1 MRRILLVDDERIE
14 RGGIR
19 MLLGRMPEEFEI
31 VEAANGV
38 EALQKLEH
46 EKVDFILT
54 DIKMPQMDG
63 MELIQRV
70 RQTDEKI
77 PIAIFSGFGEFS
89 FAQKAIRYGVSNYIL
104 KPVKPKEF
112 ESTIR
117 LMVEEVENREKEA
130 AQNKESNDY
139 LYRYYLQ
146 MYLET
151 GKCEYRDLIG
161 ENETYEKL
169 FQQIQ

>member
-89 FAQKAIRYGVSNYIL
+89 FAQ
-104 KPVKPKEF
+104 
-112 ESTIR
+112 
-117 LMVEEVENREKEA
+117 
-130 AQNKESNDY
+130 
-139 LYRYYLQ
+139 
-146 MYLET
+146 
-151 GKCEYRDLIG
+151 
-161 ENETYEKL
+161 
-169 FQQIQ
+169 

>member
-89 FAQKAIRYGVSNYIL
+89 FAQKAIWYGVSNYIL
-104 KPVKPKEF
+104 KPVKPQEF

-117 LMVEEVENREKEA
+117 LMVEEVENRENVSTE
-130 AQNKESNDY
+130 
-139 LYRYYLQ
+139 
-146 MYLET
+146 
-151 GKCEYRDLIG
+151 I
-161 ENETYEKL
+161 
-169 FQQIQ
+169 

>member
-19 MLLGRMPEEFEI
+19 MLLGRMPEEFEV

-46 EKVDFILT
+46 EKVVFILT

-70 RQTDEKI
+70 RQTDEEI

-104 KPVKPKEF
+104 KPVKPQEF

-117 LMVEEVENREKEA
+117 TMVEEIENREKEA
-130 AQNKESNDY
+130 AQHKESNDY
-139 LYRYYLQ
+139 LYRHYLQ

-151 GKCEYRDLIG
+151 GKQEYSHLIC
-161 ENETYEKL
+161 ENET
-169 FQQIQ
+169 

>member
-89 FAQKAIRYGVSNYIL
+89 FAQKAIRYGVSKRAIICRICIRIIVWCIRERTTTRLCLAGWMSCQRRIMHLQRNIWTMRIIRKSIRSGIL
-104 KPVKPKEF
+104 SVWPLAVW
-112 ESTIR
+112 
-117 LMVEEVENREKEA
+117 
-130 AQNKESNDY
+130 
-139 LYRYYLQ
+139 
-146 MYLET
+146 
-151 GKCEYRDLIG
+151 
-161 ENETYEKL
+161 
-169 FQQIQ
+169 QISA